1 MYNIK
6 QIKKVKLYLIK
17 FVQFDELILTK
28 PRKYAAIDIKKQLT
42 PTKLDSK
49 SKSIK
54 RPNKHPNKI
63 NSDLLR

>member
-28 PRKYAAIDIKKQLT
+28 PRKYAAIDIKKQFYFL
-42 PTKLDSK
+42 
-49 SKSIK
+49 
-54 RPNKHPNKI
+54 
-63 NSDLLR
+63 DLLNIVH